1 MASPFSGEAFFVEDS
16 MKIIKTVR
24 EMQGYSDL
32 LRREEKV
39 IAFVPTM
46 GYLHEGHLDLMREGK
61 KRGDC
66 LVISIY
72 VNPTQFA
79 PGEDLEKYPR
89 DFEYDERC
97 ARDVGVDVIFY
108 PSDREIY
115 PDGFQTYVTVEK
127 VSNNLCGLSRP
138 IFFRGVATIC
148 TKLFNIVNPH
158 VTVFGKKDF
167 QQLTVIKRMVGD
179 LNMDIEVVGMPTT
192 REPDGLAMSSRNA
205 YLKDVERESALS
217 LSRSLKLAQGLYEE
231 GERRASVIIETVR
244 EYIGSHPSAKI
255 DYVKIC
261 DTGTME
267 DVETLEEE
275 SVLALAVWVG
285 FPRLIDNYVFGE
297 SLDIA
302 G

>member
-1 MASPFSGEAFFVEDS
+1 

-24 EMQGYSDL
+24 EMQEYSDS
-32 LRREEKV
+32 LRREGKE

-89 DFEYDERC
+89 DFEGDERL
-97 ARDVGVDVIFY
+97 AQDVGVDVIFY

-115 PDGFQTYVTVEK
+115 PDGFQTYVNVEK
-127 VSNNLCGLSRP
+127 VSKNLCGLSRP
-138 IFFRGVATIC
+138 IFFRGVATVC
-148 TKLFNIVNPH
+148 NKLFNIVKPH

-167 QQLTVIKRMVGD
+167 QQLVVIKRMVAD
-179 LNMDIEVVGMPTT
+179 LNMGIEVVGMPTT

-205 YLKDVERESALS
+205 YLKEGERESALS
-217 LSRSLKLAQGLYEE
+217 LSRSLKLAKELYED
-231 GERRASVIIETVR
+231 GERRASGIIKKVR
-244 EYIGSHPSAKI
+244 EHIENQPHTKI

-261 DTGTME
+261 DTETME
-267 DVETLEEE
+267 DVETLENE

-297 SLDIA
+297 SSNIA

>member
-1 MASPFSGEAFFVEDS
+1 

-24 EMQGYSDL
+24 EMQEYSDS
-32 LRREEKV
+32 LRREGKE

-46 GYLHEGHLDLMREGK
+46 GYLHEGHLNLMREGK
-61 KRGDC
+61 KRRDC

-89 DFEYDERC
+89 DFEGDERL
-97 ARDVGVDVIFY
+97 AQDVGVDVIFY

-115 PDGFQTYVTVEK
+115 PDGFQTYVNVEK
-127 VSNNLCGLSRP
+127 VSKNLCGLSRP
-138 IFFRGVATIC
+138 IFFRGVATVC
-148 TKLFNIVNPH
+148 NKLFNIVKPH
-158 VTVFGKKDF
+158 VTVFGEKDF
-167 QQLTVIKRMVGD
+167 QQLVVIKRMVAD
-179 LNMDIEVVGMPTT
+179 LNMGIEVVGMPTT

-205 YLKDVERESALS
+205 YLKEGERESALS
-217 LSRSLKLAQGLYEE
+217 LSRSLKLAKELYED
-231 GERRASVIIETVR
+231 GERSASGIIKKAR
-244 EYIGSHPSAKI
+244 EHIENQPHTKI

-261 DTGTME
+261 DTATME
-267 DVETLEEE
+267 DVEIMEKE

-297 SLDIA
+297 SSNIA

>member
-1 MASPFSGEAFFVEDS
+1 

-24 EMQGYSDL
+24 EMQEYSDS
-32 LRREEKV
+32 LRREGKE

-46 GYLHEGHLDLMREGK
+46 GYLHEGHLNLMREGK

-89 DFEYDERC
+89 DFERDERL
-97 ARDVGVDVIFY
+97 ALDVGVDVIFY

-115 PDGFQTYVTVEK
+115 PDGFQTYVNVEK
-127 VSNNLCGLSRP
+127 VSKNLCGLSRP
-138 IFFRGVATIC
+138 IFFRGVATVC
-148 TKLFNIVNPH
+148 NKLFNIVKPH

-167 QQLTVIKRMVGD
+167 QQLVVIKRMVAD
-179 LNMDIEVVGMPTT
+179 LNMGIEVVGMPTT

-205 YLKDVERESALS
+205 YLKEGERESALS
-217 LSRSLKLAQGLYEE
+217 LSRSLKLAKELYED
-231 GERRASVIIETVR
+231 GERRASVIIEKVR
-244 EYIGSHPSAKI
+244 EHIENQPHTKI

-261 DTGTME
+261 DTETME
-267 DVETLEEE
+267 DVETLENE

-297 SLDIA
+297 SSNIA

>member
-1 MASPFSGEAFFVEDS
+1 
-16 MKIIKTVR
+16 MKIITTVE
-24 EMQGYSDL
+24 EMQEYSDS
-32 LRREEKV
+32 LRREGKE

-89 DFEYDERC
+89 DFEGDERL
-97 ARDVGVDVIFY
+97 AQDVGVDVIFY

-115 PDGFQTYVTVEK
+115 PDGFQTYVNVEK
-127 VSNNLCGLSRP
+127 VSKNLCGLSRP
-138 IFFRGVATIC
+138 IFFRGVATVC
-148 TKLFNIVNPH
+148 NKLFNIVKPH

-167 QQLTVIKRMVGD
+167 QQLVVIKRMVAD
-179 LNMDIEVVGMPTT
+179 LNMGIEVVGMPTT

-205 YLKDVERESALS
+205 YLKEGERESALS
-217 LSRSLKLAQGLYEE
+217 LSRSLKLAKELYED
-231 GERRASVIIETVR
+231 GERRASGIIKKVR
-244 EYIGSHPSAKI
+244 EHIENQPHTKI

-261 DTGTME
+261 DTETME
-267 DVETLEEE
+267 DVETLENE

-297 SLDIA
+297 SSNIA

>member
-1 MASPFSGEAFFVEDS
+1 

-24 EMQGYSDL
+24 EMQEYSDS
-32 LRREEKV
+32 LRREGKE

-46 GYLHEGHLDLMREGK
+46 GYLHEGHLNLMREGK

-89 DFEYDERC
+89 DFEGDERL
-97 ARDVGVDVIFY
+97 AQDVGVDVIFY

-115 PDGFQTYVTVEK
+115 PDGFQTYVNVEK
-127 VSNNLCGLSRP
+127 VSKNLCGLSRP
-138 IFFRGVATIC
+138 IFFRGVATVC
-148 TKLFNIVNPH
+148 NKLFNIVKPH

-167 QQLTVIKRMVGD
+167 QQLVVIKRMVAD
-179 LNMDIEVVGMPTT
+179 LNMGIEVVGMPTT

-205 YLKDVERESALS
+205 YLKEGERESALS
-217 LSRSLKLAQGLYEE
+217 LSRSLKLAKELYED
-231 GERRASVIIETVR
+231 GERRASVIIEKVR
-244 EYIGSHPSAKI
+244 EHIENQPHTKI

-261 DTGTME
+261 DTETME
-267 DVETLEEE
+267 DVETLENE

-297 SLDIA
+297 SSNIA